1 MLKRWTLLSKEK
13 VFDSRW
19 LGVEKRAYKL
29 PSGKVVD
36 DYYHLTRADYV
47 LIVAVAEDGKILLER
62 QYRRGVDDF
71 VYELPAGYIGKG
83 EKPLDAAIRELREE
97 TGWEG
102 TGKIVGE
109 VYAQPGMSSLK
120 AYVAILKIKGFNK
133 AKIKRDDDETM
144 QVESQSWES
153 VRKMISQNRIKDMG
167 ALSALAMYEAINEA

>member
-1 MLKRWTLLSKEK
+1 MLKKWTLLSKK
-13 VFDSRW
+13 TVFDSKW
-19 LGVEKRAYKL
+19 VGMEKRAYKL
-29 PSGKVVD
+29 PSGEVVD

-71 VYELPAGYIGKG
+71 VYELPAGFIGKK
-83 EKPLDAAIRELREE
+83 ENPLDAAIRELREE

-102 TGKIVGE
+102 KGEIVGE

-120 AYVAILKIKGFNK
+120 AYVAILKIKSFNK

-144 QVESQSWES
+144 EVKSLSWNA
-153 VRKMISQNRIKDMG
+153 VRKMIKQNKIKDMG
-167 ALSALAMYEAINEA
+167 ALSALAIYGAIVD